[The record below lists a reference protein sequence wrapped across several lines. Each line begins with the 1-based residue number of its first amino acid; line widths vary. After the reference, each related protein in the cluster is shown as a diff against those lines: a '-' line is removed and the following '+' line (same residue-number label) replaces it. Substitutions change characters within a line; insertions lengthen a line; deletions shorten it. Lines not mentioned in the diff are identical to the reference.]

1 MRAVGQGVGLRGPPP
16 PPKARQ
22 FMEKHIIRLG
32 GAWESPIE
40 GEASALWVR
49 RFGRPTEMCAQA
61 RVFLVFTDTMAGELS
76 LNNTH
81 LPAIQANAPRWEC
94 DITPLL
100 CEPQC
105 THFEAE
111 GCNRSC
117 FQKKCSHEPNPRQT
131 GAPARQN
138 PVARWLRLRVAG
150 DCFN

>member
-1 MRAVGQGVGLRGPPP
+1 
-16 PPKARQ
+16 
-22 FMEKHIIRLG
+22 MEKHIIRLG

-81 LPAIQANAPRWEC
+81 LPAMQFNSPRWEC

-100 CEPQC
+100 CERNVLTLKPRDAIEVASKKNAPTSLTLGKQG
-105 THFEAE
+105 HPHGRIPLPAGY
-111 GCNRSC
+111 GCVSLEIVSTE
-117 FQKKCSHEPNPRQT
+117 K
-131 GAPARQN
+131 
-138 PVARWLRLRVAG
+138 
-150 DCFN
+150 